1 MTHIDEKVRNA
12 FPGLFF
18 LAFSADIPEPV
29 FPNTKHIIDQ
39 IKHKYDLSSLTN
51 DPIIQA
57 FRKFFWAQK
66 IDPTKERVSSE
77 ALVRRILSGKGL
89 PNIHPIVDIYNLFSA
104 KYLIPISG
112 FDRTSITGNIFVRF
126 AEHNEEFVEIGGK
139 KELLLGREV
148 VLSDETKILSI
159 YAHKD
164 SEYSK
169 IKENTKSYVFVLYG
183 VPGIEPSYIEALYHE
198 FSDFLEKNMEAEITK
213 TVLVS

>member
-12 FPGLFF
+12 FPGLFL
-18 LAFSADIPEPV
+18 LAFSAEIPEPV
-29 FPNTKHIIDQ
+29 SLNTKPILDQ
-39 IKHKYDLSSLTN
+39 IKEKYDLNTLT
-51 DPIIQA
+51 DHPIVQA
-57 FRKFFWAQK
+57 FRAFFWAQK

-89 PNIHPIVDIYNLFSA
+89 PNIHPVVDVYNLFSA

-112 FDRTSITGNIFVRF
+112 FDEKRISGDMLVRF
-126 AEHNEEFVEIGGK
+126 AEHNEEFLEIGGK

-164 SEYSK
+164 SEYTK
-169 IKENTKSYVFVLYG
+169 ITEDTKNYVFVLYG
-183 VPGIEPSYIEALYHE
+183 VPGIEPDYVERLYQE
-198 FSDFLEKNMEAEITK
+198 FSDFLERNMSAKIMK
-213 TVLVS
+213 SVLVD